1 MCDSKNKR
9 KAKESIK
16 IKLLIDNWVKNK
28 EYLKHD
34 ISIEKL
40 GKKVGIN
47 RTYVSNYI
55 NDTYNVNFNTWIHS
69 MRIAKAKEM
78 IIRNPNIS
86 MGQIA
91 IMTGYVDQAHFSK
104 QFKLI
109 TGKSP
114 IKWKKEQTEE
124 RKETTV

>member
-40 GKKVGIN
+40 GKK
-47 RTYVSNYI
+47 
-55 NDTYNVNFNTWIHS
+55 
-69 MRIAKAKEM
+69 
-78 IIRNPNIS
+78 
-86 MGQIA
+86 
-91 IMTGYVDQAHFSK
+91 
-104 QFKLI
+104 
-109 TGKSP
+109 
-114 IKWKKEQTEE
+114 
-124 RKETTV
+124 